1 MTEEI
6 VGTGA
11 AGSGDDDFG
20 ALFVLPNVGIR
31 PVGFFLARRF
41 PDFLAGLFLEGEEGG
56 LLFVVVDQIKAVFV
70 EDGGGGGAPAIARL
84 VGRDVAG
91 PDEVAFEVEGIEPL
105 AAEVAVEMV
114 AIGDGGLG
122 GVGVFEMDG
131 GLGFATMDFF
141 VPEDFSGVEV
151 EAEDFPEVNGV
162 RNGGPVAP
170 EVEAFLR
177 VLGFF
182 QIDDGGEEDPFA
194 PNDRARPSP
203 AGDVGFPGHVL
214 GAGPSVGK
222 IGIF

>member
-11 AGSGDDDFG
+11 VGSGDDDFG

-41 PDFLAGLFLEGEEGG
+41 PDFLAGLFFESEEGG
-56 LLFVVVDQIKAVFV
+56 FLFVVVDQIEVVFV
-70 EDGGGGGAPAIARL
+70 EDRGGGGAPAIACL
-84 VGRDVAG
+84 VGRDFVG
-91 PDEVAFEVEGIEPL
+91 PDELALEVEGIEPL
-105 AAEVAVEMV
+105 AAEEAVEIF
-114 AIGDGGLG
+114 AIGDGGFG

-131 GLGFATMDFF
+131 GFGFSTMDFF

-151 EAEDFPEVNGV
+151 EAKDFPEMKGIW
-162 RNGGPVAP
+162 NGGSVAP

-177 VLGFF
+177 VLCFF

-203 AGDVGFPGHVL
+203 AGDLGFPGHVF
-214 GAGPSVGK
+214 GAGPSVGE
-222 IGIF
+222 IGVF